1 MASAPYPQLAPGER
15 VIAEAPLGGDTAVLT
30 DRRLVV
36 AGPGLEESL
45 PLNHIAV
52 VRVRFE
58 RAFGAI
64 ALGTALVVAAL
75 VLFSITSPLRTLI
88 LNQSVALQQ
97 AAIQERAA
105 NPEGAG
111 GVAVVVQHVLEST
124 AGVVAAFPVAA
135 WLLLLAG
142 LAKIVLGAIGRTVVT
157 VAAGGAEVEFSKR
170 GSSRPLQDFVAEVG
184 RQLPG
189 PPQPAAK

>member
-1 MASAPYPQLAPGER
+1 MATAAYPQLAPGER
-15 VIAEAPLGGDTAVLT
+15 VIAEAPLGGETAVLT

-36 AGPGLEESL
+36 AGRGLEESL
-45 PLNHIAV
+45 PLAHIAV

-58 RAFGAI
+58 RMFGSIAFGA
-64 ALGTALVVAAL
+64 ALLVAAF

-88 LNQSVALQQ
+88 LNQSVGLEQ
-97 AAIQERAA
+97 AASQERAA
-105 NPEGAG
+105 SPEGAG
-111 GVAVVVQHVLEST
+111 GVAVAVQRVLEGT
-124 AGVVAAFPVAA
+124 ARIVGAFPVAA

-157 VAAGGAEVEFSKR
+157 VAAGGAEVEFSQR
-170 GSSRPLQDFVAEVG
+170 GNRRPLQAFVAEVG

>member
-1 MASAPYPQLAPGER
+1 VASAPYPQLAPGER